1 MRSSAGYSI
10 CEGRTFKGKVVH
22 TLVRGRF
29 VLRDGVLI
37 DEAVG
42 SGRSISRAL

>member
-1 MRSSAGYSI
+1 MIAVD
-10 CEGRTFKGKVVH
+10 TNV
-22 TLVRGRF
+22 LVYRGRF

-42 SGRSISRAL
+42 SGRYISRAL